1 MSLMPLPRILPA
13 LLAILS
19 LVPSNAVA
27 AEEPGIYFGN
37 LHAHSRLSDGHLS
50 ITPEAAYDYARDE
63 GQLDFLCLSEHNHM
77 LSKGE
82 MLELQQAARAK
93 TTSGFIALFGQEY
106 STIDKGFNHANI
118 ANYPEVIPVS
128 LNGRYGEVFTQ
139 LLPRFSGAPVWA
151 EFNHPESAARD
162 YGFASSFG
170 GDWAA
175 FIAAMDPYVR
185 FVAIGNGPA
194 DSDEAGK
201 AKTLTRAEYFRHVS
215 ISTGDLNTWL
225 NYVAH
230 GLHVAPKIDHDS
242 HSLTYGTRNAGRT
255 AVYVPGAYTKDA
267 LIAALRGRHAY
278 ATEDRDLKAWVSANG
293 EHLPGS
299 FLPTMRSAQL
309 SIRLEDPSEP
319 GAKYT
324 VEFLTGETGSGQP
337 AVPVR
342 AEGGELRPGAPVR
355 YTVPLPN
362 AARAYLIVHI
372 AQFSKDPEAGCTR
385 DNAWF
390 APFWFGEAEGDAPV
404 PVLPVAEPAPRTL
417 PAPDASAAYVGSKN
431 SEAVHYP
438 GCADAA
444 RIKPANFVTYTKIPP
459 GKHLHAGC
467 PR

>member
-1 MSLMPLPRILPA
+1 MPCPRLRTA
-13 LLAILS
+13 LLAVFS
-19 LVPSNAVA
+19 LVLPCALP

-77 LSKGE
+77 LSRGE
-82 MLELQQAARAK
+82 MAELQQAARAK
-93 TTSGFIALFGQEY
+93 TTPKFIALFGQEY

-151 EFNHPESAARD
+151 EFNHPDSTARD
-162 YGFASSFG
+162 YGLESSFG

-201 AKTLTRAEYFRHVS
+201 AKTLTRAEYYRHVS

-225 NYVAH
+225 KYVAH

-255 AVYVPGAYTKDA
+255 AAYVGGAYTKDA

-278 ATEDRDLKAWVSANG
+278 ATEDRDLKAWVTVND
-293 EHLPGS
+293 EHLPGA
-299 FLPTMRSAQL
+299 FLPAARAAEL
-309 SIRLEDPSEP
+309 SIRVEDPSEP

-324 VEFLTGETGSGQP
+324 VEFLTGATGSGQA

-342 AEGGELRPGAPVR
+342 GVGEELRPGGAVR
-355 YTVPLPN
+355 YNVPLAD

-390 APFWFGEAEGDAPV
+390 APFWFGEEEGDAPLPMV
-404 PVLPVAEPAPRTL
+404 PLVEPAPRPVPSPGTT
-417 PAPDASAAYVGSKN
+417 APRVGSRN
-431 SEAVHYP
+431 SNAVHYP

-444 RIKPANFVTYTKIPP
+444 RIKPGNLVTYTEIPP
-459 GKHLHAGC
+459 GKHLHSGC